1 MKITSINNQNTFKGL
16 WGESIKTNEQKQNGK
31 NLILA
36 NYETRVYYPFGD
48 ESIEDANKVLRENST
63 YKKIAEQNADTLCI
77 KEIGTDV
84 SIKSRLFFTA
94 KQWMNY
100 INNKFALSNIELEL
114 IEQNLKKLKLE
125 KYMKA

>member
-100 INNKFALSNIELEL
+100 INNKFALSNIELE
-114 IEQNLKKLKLE
+114 
-125 KYMKA
+125 